1 MIAYAHYNGD
11 HPLRREILPMRS
23 LKVSDVMWNH
33 IEPVRCGTQ
42 LTKVVKTLLHN
53 HVTGLPVV
61 DDQRHVIGFISEQDC
76 IHALLVSGYHREGD
90 PLVDDVM
97 FRKPVTISAEMSVVD
112 LAQNLGAGKPK
123 VYPVVDHG
131 KLIGIVTRTA
141 ILAELART
149 GFGLEPPKHASAE
162 Y

>member
-1 MIAYAHYNGD
+1 
-11 HPLRREILPMRS
+11 MRS

-33 IEPVRCGTQ
+33 IEPIRCGTP

-61 DDQRHVIGFISEQDC
+61 DEHRHVLGFISEQDC
-76 IHALLVSGYHREGD
+76 IHALLVSSYHCEGD
-90 PLVDDVM
+90 PIVDDVM
-97 FRKPVTISAEMSVVD
+97 FRKPLTISPEMSVVD

-131 KLIGIVTRTA
+131 KLLGIVTRTA

-149 GFGLEPPKHASAE
+149 GCGLELPRYASAE
-162 Y
+162 D